1 MKSFKDFTSLDE
13 ALITFGGKAYPKFGQ
28 VVILA
33 GGAGSGKG
41 FTLEKLLGIEGITL
55 DVDALKKLVM
65 GSTKLAAEIKAKTGH
80 DVKTMNLKNP
90 DNVATLHHVIADVF
104 NVSNK
109 NQARVYAGIAAAPE
123 DRKPNLIFDVTLKS
137 MSKLANIARDVETLG
152 YKKESIHIVWVMN
165 DVHIAMQQNLKR
177 DRVVP
182 KEILMDTHEGAALTM
197 AKILNMGDSLK
208 QYMDGDIWISFN
220 KVGIDSEIKKSDKG
234 GMFVV
239 KSNYIKVK
247 AKGKPQ
253 KSIDQLDK
261 ELVAKVAAYAPKTD
275 TWG

>member
-1 MKSFKDFTSLDE
+1 MKSFKDFVSLDE

-137 MSKLANIARDVETLG
+137 MSKLANIARDVEALG
-152 YKKESIHIVWVMN
+152 YQKENIHIVWVMN

-220 KVGIDSEIKKSDKG
+220 KVGIDSEIKKSEKG